1 MKLTS
6 LLFAAM
12 AAYTQADD
20 SQRGL
25 ATLAQKWNIS
35 DPTFVYNSLTFT
47 LAFGVSDYIK
57 RDLDMV
63 KYTVWDE
70 NCDTAEGVPLWPAA
84 AGNGITSVTN
94 DTATSLMLSVGGV
107 PSGGDSMSQDVG
119 ITIAI
124 DSATVS
130 ANSNIY
136 TEDTTVG
143 AVTAEIRFCVRF
155 ELHTPKYLATVVEVN
170 LLETLVT
177 LSVDLSDG
185 FEIGSIAV
193 EPKDRLV
200 RTANQVYRVRGYQCG
215 VNEVELT
222 EAEAAAT
229 RVQGSVIK
237 VCVTPDEEATAD
249 GIYMRSIDSFSFNR
263 DVGVEGATPV
273 VQVAVLNKV
282 EAANLLTTYS
292 NAACTGTLVCH
303 FSTILFANFYTSV
316 GSVDGAGIASMQ
328 FGDASGRRLRLGD
341 RNLQDD
347 AAAAAEFELQ
357 FGVEAITETPSG
369 ASSIGIGAMLMT
381 GLIALSGVAASLM

>member
-6 LLFAAM
+6 LLFTAM

-35 DPTFVYNSLTFT
+35 DPSFTYESLSFT
-47 LAFGVSDYIK
+47 LAFGVSDYIR

-70 NCDTAEGVPLWPAA
+70 NCDSAEGVSLWPAA
-84 AGNGITSVTN
+84 AANGLTSVTD
-94 DTATSLMLSVGGV
+94 DTATSLEMSDNGA
-107 PSGGDSMSQDVG
+107 PTGGDIMSQDVG
-119 ITIAI
+119 ITIII
-124 DSATVS
+124 DPGTVS

-155 ELHTPKYLATVVEVN
+155 ELHTPNYLSTIVEVN
-170 LLETLVT
+170 FLETLVT

-215 VNEVELT
+215 VGEFELT
-222 EAEAAAT
+222 AAEKAAT

-237 VCVTPDEEATAD
+237 VCVTPDAEAKAD

-263 DVGVEGATPV
+263 DPLADTPV
-273 VQVAVLNKV
+273 VQVAILNKV

-292 NAACTGTLVCH
+292 NSLCTGKEVCF
-303 FSTILFANFYTSV
+303 FSTILFANFYTSE
-316 GSVDGAGIASMQ
+316 GQVDGSGIASMQ
-328 FGDASGRRLRLGD
+328 FGEDSGRRLRLGD

-347 AAAAAEFELQ
+347 AAAAAEFELE
-357 FGVEAITETPSG
+357 FGVEALTETPSG
-369 ASSIGIGAMLMT
+369 AASIGAMLMT
-381 GLIALSGVAASLM
+381 GLIALSGVAALM